1 MLLGVD
7 KFGFI
12 ACVAA
17 PEEKNEVV
25 AVLVEVLNDM
35 LREGL
40 PAFAAMAAGKV
51 GFDGKDIVK

>member
-17 PEEKNEVV
+17 PEEKDEVV
-25 AVLVEVLNDM
+25 AVLVEILDNM

-40 PAFAAMAAGKV
+40 PAFAAMAAGEM
-51 GFDGKDIVK
+51 GFDGKDIVE